1 MVSPTEKGLPE
12 SERPLLAT
20 RRLASILAWG
30 VQRPLVGITVA
41 WRGEGISE
49 EGVDTATN
57 KVVVQISEK
66 YFRPTEVETLLGDC
80 SKAKKASMLLYN
92 RADQKTL

>member
-1 MVSPTEKGLPE
+1 MV
-12 SERPLLAT
+12 
-20 RRLASILAWG
+20 G
-30 VQRPLVGITVA
+30 VTIA

-49 EGVDTATN
+49 EGVDAATN

-80 SKAKKASMLLYN
+80 SKAKKELGWTPETSFKSLIREMMENDMQQNGLEL
-92 RADQKTL
+92 ADTVAAIVSREDEYC